1 MGEGTRGYIKTIRWR
16 ARACFILQRRG
27 CLRGF
32 GRTGKEMVV
41 GS

>member
-1 MGEGTRGYIKTIRWR
+1 MGESTRGYIKTIRWR
-16 ARACFILQRRG
+16 ARAYFILQLRE

-32 GRTGKEMVV
+32 GRMGREMAV